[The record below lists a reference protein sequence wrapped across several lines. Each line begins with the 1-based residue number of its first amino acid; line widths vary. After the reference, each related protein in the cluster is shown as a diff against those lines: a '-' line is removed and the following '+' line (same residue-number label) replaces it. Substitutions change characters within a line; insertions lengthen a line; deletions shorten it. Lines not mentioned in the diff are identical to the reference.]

1 MKTTQVR
8 RLFRAGTEAGWVA
21 AGQFAAFLGGFA
33 TIKILTSQLGP
44 DAYGQLALG
53 ISIAGVLHMFL
64 YGPIEQTALRFVSV
78 YREREQLGLLFR
90 VLGRFHAYA
99 ALLVGA
105 GLVCAVAASQML
117 VGWGWGFLI
126 LTALALGLAGGIN
139 TTLASLQSAFRRRAT
154 VALFQVSDV
163 WLRLLLACAG
173 LAWFGISANIALLGF
188 CLATSATA
196 AVQLLWTWHNPP
208 VPVAQLQGHAVGDGA
223 EQRAMA
229 ELAIYG
235 RPYIAFAAFAW
246 LSAYSDR
253 WMILTFLDDRSV
265 GIYAALFQIA
275 NAPIALIIGFSN
287 LYLVPLIF
295 DRAGAAGTKDQ
306 IRSSASLLRLTVLIH
321 LVILI
326 GIIAVT
332 AVFGEWIVRLLT
344 SETFSQYA
352 SHLWLICLGI
362 SLSSI
367 GQLLIVK
374 GLAHG
379 QTQQYILP
387 KFVQI
392 VLLLVSMFIL
402 IRPLA
407 LTGVALSLCI
417 SGAGYLA
424 AVIAV
429 NRRLGPLST

>member
-1 MKTTQVR
+1 VNNTQGR

-21 AGQFAAFLGGFA
+21 AGQLAAFLGGFA

-64 YGPIEQTALRFVSV
+64 YGPIEQTALRFVSI

-90 VLGRFHAYA
+90 VLGRFHVYA
-99 ALLVGA
+99 AILVGIA
-105 GLVCAVAASQML
+105 LMCAVVASQL
-117 VGWGWGFLI
+117 LTGTDWGFLI
-126 LTALALGLAGGIN
+126 LPALILGWTGGMN

-196 AVQLLWTWHNPP
+196 AAQMLWIWWNPP
-208 VPVAQLQGHAVGDGA
+208 ATVAQLQRHADDDEA
-223 EQRAMA
+223 ERRAMV

-295 DRAGAAGTKDQ
+295 DRAGAAGTNDQ
-306 IRSSASLLRLTVLIH
+306 IRASARLLRLTVLIH
-321 LVILI
+321 LVMLI
-326 GIIAVT
+326 GIITLT
-332 AVFGEWIVRLLT
+332 AIFGEWIVRFIT
-344 SETFSQYA
+344 SEAFSQYA

-367 GQLLIVK
+367 GQLLVVK

-379 QTQQYILP
+379 QTQQYILLP
-387 KFVQI
+387 
-392 VLLLVSMFIL
+392 
-402 IRPLA
+402 PLA

-424 AVIAV
+424 AVIAA
-429 NRRLGPLST
+429 NRRLGTPST